1 MANETKLSPA
11 EQRVKDYL
19 DNYAAQDAVFAIKYM
34 TSGKT
39 LKGCINYITKQA
51 KEAAKSGR
59 TYFAD
64 DAEVF
69 GWCVHYFDEDSLNE
83 EKSAPTAKVTTSNS
97 PDEDDVEEEAAI
109 SVAAPAPKPAKTAKP
124 KKAAAPK
131 TAKPAAPAPTA
142 TVVGTSTEG
151 DDEVI
156 DLFAGLFD

>member
-19 DNYAAQDAVFAIKYM
+19 DQYAAQDAVFAIKYM

-69 GWCVHYFDEDSLNE
+69 GWAVHYFDEDSLNE
-83 EKSAPTAKVTTSNS
+83 EKSAALARVETNS
-97 PDEDDVEEEAAI
+97 PADDDDVAD
-109 SVAAPAPKPAKTAKP
+109 APADAPTPKAAKPKPAKP
-124 KKAAAPK
+124 KKADKP
-131 TAKPAAPAPTA
+131 KPAAPAVAPVA
-142 TVVGTSTEG
+142 PVSEASAED

-156 DLFAGLFD
+156 DLFAGLF

>member
-1 MANETKLSPA
+1 MANEKLSPA

-19 DNYAAQDAVFAIKYM
+19 DQYAAQDAVFAIKYM

-39 LKGCINYITKQA
+39 LNGCINYITKQA

-83 EKSAPTAKVTTSNS
+83 EKSAPAAKVTTSNS
-97 PDEDDVEEEAAI
+97 PDDDTDETPI
-109 SVAAPAPKPAKTAKP
+109 STAAPAAKPAKSKKTAKP
-124 KKAAAPK
+124 KTTAAP
-131 TAKPAAPAPTA
+131 KPAAPSSPSINEANIA
-142 TVVGTSTEG
+142 EG